1 MKKPKSKVNVKSS
14 LKLMRV
20 KTGTVEDFFSNVK
33 GIMRTADKG
42 EPLKKRAASLTFVDP
57 TEMLHFLSAAKIKL
71 INSIRKHPDT
81 ITNIAKVIKRNR
93 ASVYRDINELEK
105 FGLVKTHEEIN
116 PGHGRHK
123 IVELVAPI
131 LKLEAYI

>member
-1 MKKPKSKVNVKSS
+1 MTFKKQ
-14 LKLMRV
+14 
-20 KTGTVEDFFSNVK
+20 
-33 GIMRTADKG
+33 
-42 EPLKKRAASLTFVDP
+42 AATLTFIDP
-57 TEMLHFLSAAKIKL
+57 TEMLHFLSATKIKL
-71 INSIRKHPDT
+71 INSIRKNPDT

-93 ASVYRDINELEK
+93 ASVYRDMNELEK

>member
-1 MKKPKSKVNVKSS
+1 MKKLKSKVNTKSS
-14 LKLMRV
+14 LKLVRV

-33 GIMRTADKG
+33 DVMRAADKG
-42 EPLKKRAASLTFVDP
+42 KPIKRRAATLTFVDP
-57 TEMLHFLSAAKIKL
+57 TEMLHFLSTAKIKL

-81 ITNIAKVIKRNR
+81 ITNIAKLIKRNR

-105 FGLVKTHEEIN
+105 FGLVKTYGKIN

-123 IVELVAPI
+123 IVELVAPV
-131 LKLEAYI
+131 LKLEAYL

>member
-1 MKKPKSKVNVKSS
+1 MKKQKNKINAKSAIKFV
-14 LKLMRV
+14 RV
-20 KTGTVEDFFSNVK
+20 RTGTVEDFFSNVK
-33 GIMRTADKG
+33 DIMRAADKG
-42 EPLKKRAASLTFVDP
+42 ESIKERAATLTFVDP
-57 TEMLHFLSAAKIKL
+57 AEMLHFLSAAKIKL

-81 ITNIAKVIKRNR
+81 ITNIAKIIKRNR

-105 FGLVKTHEEIN
+105 FGLVKTHDEIN

-123 IVELVAPI
+123 IVELIAPR